1 MVPGNAERTGTMAD
15 ETGTREPRGL
25 ERRIDEQY
33 ESLPPSERPLADL
46 MLEYP
51 GDLLFYSATA
61 LAQRSQVSKAAVT
74 RLVKRLG
81 YTDYRELQREVRA
94 AQEAGEPIYL
104 NTSLVQPAHMGD
116 SVEMHL
122 EREVMLLRQTFEGLR
137 PRDLDEVAARA
148 LSARHVWVAGFRNSY
163 FFASYVRRQII
174 QVRPQVT
181 LLPQPGQ
188 LPAEDLAHA
197 SSEDLAIVIGL
208 RRRPPQL
215 RTLMTQLVELGVPL
229 AYVTDRG
236 AVSTRRLATW
246 CLPCQTRGMSLF
258 DSYVGVI
265 SVLNYLCTEIAALAG
280 ETGRERLRRIEDLM
294 DEGGEIDSTS

>member
-1 MVPGNAERTGTMAD
+1 MAQQ
-15 ETGTREPRGL
+15 TATREPRGL
-25 ERRIDEQY
+25 ERRIQEQY
-33 ESLPPSERPLADL
+33 ERMPPSERALAEL

-61 LAQRSQVSKAAVT
+61 LAGRARVSKAAVT

-81 YTDYRELQREVRA
+81 YGDYRELQREVRD

-104 NTSLVQPAHMGD
+104 NTSLVQPPLKDD
-116 SVEMHL
+116 SMNMHL
-122 EREVMLLRQTFEGLR
+122 ERDVMTLRQTFEGLN
-137 PRDLDEVAARA
+137 PQDLDEIAARA
-148 LSARHVWVAGFRNSY
+148 VSARRVWVIGFRNSY

-174 QVRPQVT
+174 QVRPDVT
-181 LLPQPGQ
+181 LLPMPGQ

-197 SSEDLAIVIGL
+197 AGDDLAIAVGL

-215 RTLMTQLVELGVPL
+215 RTLMTQLNELGVPI

-236 AVSTRRLATW
+236 AVSTKRLATW
-246 CLPCQTRGMSLF
+246 QLACQTRGMSLF

-294 DEGGEIDSTS
+294 DEAGEIDSSR